1 MNNNNFM
8 AVKVGLLK
16 AEDERRISAFE
27 LWTWRR
33 MLRVSWMEHK
43 TNEWVRGRVGVRE
56 DDGLLNVIKR
66 RKVAKCFHWKR
77 GRGSVVL
84 ACIEGLM
91 EGKNRIGHHAI
102 TWVDNLKFWAVG
114 GLPILRDC
122 AFYRQRPPPVAMV

>member
-1 MNNNNFM
+1 M
-8 AVKVGLLK
+8 AVKVGLLEQK
-16 AEDERRISAFE
+16 MKGLLAFFK
-27 LWTWRR
+27 LWTWKR

-84 ACIEGLM
+84 ACIEGLV
-91 EGKNRIGHHAI
+91 EGKNGI
-102 TWVDNLKFWAVG
+102 
-114 GLPILRDC
+114 GLPTTIT
-122 AFYRQRPPPVAMV
+122 